1 MSDPMPIN
9 IPIKIPRKLKPTC
22 HRLKPWFLVKTILKA
37 PKNRYKTP
45 KMKAQNIQR
54 QRHIGSSVSNR
65 NGL

>member
-1 MSDPMPIN
+1 MPIS

-22 HRLKPWFLVKTILKA
+22 HRLNPWFFVKTILKA
-37 PKNRYKTP
+37 PKYMHKTP

-54 QRHIGSSVSNR
+54 QRHIGWSVSSI